1 MTRTHSKLLP
11 DKPRTCFMNGE
22 YKMNPH
28 HESDT
33 AKPTRLADDLIWEV
47 SEIAAEIG
55 LPTRVAYNMLRT
67 GKLPAQK
74 CAAKW
79 VTSRAALRKHFA
91 SIVAGEV
98 A

>member
-1 MTRTHSKLLP
+1 MKGDHKV
-11 DKPRTCFMNGE
+11 K
-22 YKMNPH
+22 
-28 HESDT
+28 DT
-33 AKPTRLADDLIWEV
+33 AKPSRLADDLIWEV

>member
-1 MTRTHSKLLP
+1 METQNLFYARRTQ
-11 DKPRTCFMNGE
+11 MN
-22 YKMNPH
+22 
-28 HESDT
+28 HENDA
-33 AKPTRLADDLIWEV
+33 AKPARLADDLLWEV

-55 LPTRVAYNMLRT
+55 LPPRVAYNMLRT

-91 SIVAGEV
+91 SVLGEV